1 MKVLVTG
8 GCGYIGS
15 HTIVD
20 LINNGFEVVSADSLV
35 RASESSLDGIYKIT
49 GKLVQNY
56 QVDLVDIEATRQVFE
71 DHPDIKGIIHFAAL
85 KSVPESVEKPVLYFN
100 NNINSLLTV
109 LQLQKE
115 YNVPHFIFSS
125 SCSVY
130 GNTKELP
137 VTEST
142 PFEEAECPYARTK
155 QMGEMIVTDVMQAH
169 ANLSAVLLRYFNPAG
184 AHPSAKIGE
193 ITYGPVA
200 NLVPVITDTASG
212 KRKSFTV
219 YGSDYNTRDGSCIR
233 DYIHVM
239 DLANAHTKAL
249 EYLSKGENA
258 SNCEIYNL
266 GIGQGV
272 TVFEMITAF
281 EKVTGIPLNY
291 EVGDRRPGDVES
303 IYSDYKQAAKQL
315 KWAPKLNVEDI
326 MRSAWAW
333 ESSLIE
339 K

>member
-20 LINNGFEVVSADSLV
+20 LIDHGFEVVSVDNLV
-35 RASESSLDGIYKIT
+35 RSSETVLEGIYEIT
-49 GKLVQNY
+49 GKRVQNY
-56 QVDLVDIEATRQVFE
+56 NIDLVDKEVARQVFT
-71 DHPDIKGIIHFAAL
+71 DHPDLKGIIHFAAL
-85 KSVPESVEKPVLYFN
+85 KSVPESVEQPILYFN

-109 LQLQKE
+109 LDLQKE

-155 QMGEMIVTDVMQAH
+155 QIGEMIVTDVMQA
-169 ANLSAVLLRYFNPAG
+169 NSKLSAVLLRYFNPAG
-184 AHPSAKIGE
+184 AHSSAKIGE

-200 NLVPVITDTASG
+200 NLVPVITDTAVG
-212 KRKSFTV
+212 KRESFTV
-219 YGSDYNTRDGSCIR
+219 YGSDYATRDGSCIR

-249 EYLSKGENA
+249 QYLSKGAYA

-281 EKVTGIPLNY
+281 EKVTGIKLNY
-291 EVGDRRPGDVES
+291 KVGGRRPGDVES
-303 IYSDYKQAAKQL
+303 IYSNYELAANRL
-315 KWAPKLNVEDI
+315 GWEPKYDVEDI
-326 MRSAWAW
+326 MRSAWTW
-333 ESSLIE
+333 ENNR